1 MTSTLDTREAMSA
14 SEVSYRPDVAVVG
27 GGLAGIAAA
36 LDCADAGARVVM
48 LESRRRLGGAA
59 YSTVRHGLRVDNGQH
74 VFLRCCTEYRDL
86 LERIGA
92 TADVVLQPRLQIAV
106 LSPGHR
112 PASLTRSGLPAPL
125 HLAGSL
131 LRYPFVSARD
141 RVALARS
148 MRALDR
154 LDTDDPAVDARSFG
168 DWLREQ
174 GQSRA
179 AIERL
184 WELIA
189 RPTLNLRCDD
199 ASLAQAAQV
208 FQTGLLRDR
217 EAGDI
222 GWAGV
227 PLSDIHDRA
236 ARRALTGS
244 GVRVRLGCRARSIVV
259 GNDGALRIEAD
270 CHPTL
275 EVGAVIVAVPHE
287 RAARLLRDTGAATP
301 DLAPLG
307 SSPIVELHVVYDR
320 PVLGL
325 PFAAAVNSPVQ
336 YVFDRT
342 ASAGATHGQYLAVS
356 LSAAD
361 EEVDMT
367 VEDLRERFAPALAAL
382 LPAARSARIV
392 DFFVTR
398 EHFATFRA
406 SPNARARRPGTGT
419 GRPGLFLAGSHTDT
433 GWPATME
440 GAVRSGRA
448 AAREAL
454 ASLSAARRGRWEVM
468 SA

>member
-1 MTSTLDTREAMSA
+1 MTSIMGTREATPA
-14 SEVSYRPDVAVVG
+14 SDVSYRPDVAVVG

-36 LDCADAGARVVM
+36 LECADAGARVVL

-59 YSTVRHGLRVDNGQH
+59 SSTVRHGLRVDNGQH
-74 VFLRCCTEYRDL
+74 VFLRCCTEYRGL

-92 TADVVLQPRLQIAV
+92 AGDVALQQRLRIAV
-106 LSPGHR
+106 LSPGRR
-112 PASLTRSGLPAPL
+112 PAWLTRNGLPAPL

-131 LRYPFVSARD
+131 LRYPFLSPRE

-154 LDTDDPAVDARSFG
+154 LDTDDPAVDARAFG

-199 ASLAQAAQV
+199 ASLAQAAYV
-208 FQTGLLRDR
+208 FQAGLLRDR

-222 GWAGV
+222 GWASV

-236 ARRALTGS
+236 AHRALAGS
-244 GVRVRLGCRARSIVV
+244 GVRVRLGCRARAIVAAS
-259 GNDGALRIEAD
+259 GASLRIEAD

-275 EVGAVIVAVPHE
+275 EANAVIVAVPHE
-287 RAARLLRDTGAATP
+287 RAARLLRDAGVPTP
-301 DLAPLG
+301 DLARLG

-342 ASAGATHGQYLAVS
+342 SSAGANGGQYLAVS

-361 EEVDMT
+361 DEVYMT

-382 LPAARSARIV
+382 LPAARSTRIV

-406 SPNARARRPGTGT
+406 APGARPLRPGARTGC
-419 GRPGLFLAGSHTDT
+419 PGLFLAGSYTDT

-454 ASLSAARRGRWEVM
+454 ASLAAARRGPREAM
-468 SA
+468 PA